1 MDSTWDGLDG
11 SSMAI
16 RLNGGS
22 WVAMTDIGDNVWTAT
37 FSVAPNSSHVYNF
50 NDGWYES
57 GGYGDCAGGQYGN
70 DRIATI
76 TDSDVTIPTV
86 CWESCEA
93 CPDVIL
99 GCTDA
104 TANNYDA
111 TATEDDGS
119 CTYPAPMVN
128 PYSSQN
134 MLKVVVI
141 TNI

>member
-1 MDSTWDGLDG
+1 
-11 SSMAI
+11 
-16 RLNGGS
+16 LNGGT
-22 WVAMTDIGDNVWTAT
+22 WAAMTDMGDNVWSYT
-37 FSVAPNSSHVYNF
+37 FSDLVAGDYTYNF

-70 DRIATI
+70 DRLATI
-76 TDSDVTIPTV
+76 TDADVTIPTV

-128 PYSSQN
+128 LFFSEYAEGSSNNQY
-134 MLKVVVI
+134 L
-141 TNI
+141 